1 MSTTLEISSKAPAD
15 SKSLDELAK
24 LIKAEHTA
32 VTSASANI
40 DKAKDDAAK
49 AKHAAVRQANV
60 VSRAIKA
67 GELLK
72 EAKAK
77 MDHGQWLPWLKKDC
91 ELSQRTAQRY
101 MKLADD
107 KPKLDQK
114 LKEEGKSATVA
125 YLTLNQAL
133 KLLKSPPNPSDL
145 YDKAERALLKKLKD
159 FSNQDAAEAAIK
171 GTIKKLK
178 DAVAELPQAEEA
190 A

>member
-1 MSTTLEISSKAPAD
+1 MTDTLTTKPTGPVAVER
-15 SKSLDELAK
+15 SLDELAK

-32 VTSASANI
+32 VTSASENI
-40 DKAKDDAAK
+40 NRAKEDADKV
-49 AKHAAVRQANV
+49 KHAAVRQANV

-77 MDHGQWLPWLKKDC
+77 MPHGEWLLWLKKQC

-107 KPKLDQK
+107 RPKIERVQREK
-114 LKEEGKSATVA
+114 NATVA
-125 YLTLNQAL
+125 DLTLNQAL
-133 KLLKSPPNPSDL
+133 KLFKPPPNPSDL
-145 YDKAERALLKKLKD
+145 YDNAEATLIKKL
-159 FSNQDAAEAAIK
+159 QDLSAEDAEAAIK

-178 DAVAELPQAEEA
+178 DAVAALPPTEVA